1 MENSNKLLPK
11 KHIVVFSHGFGVQK
25 DDRGLLSSIAEAL
38 PEVETVLFDYF
49 QVDEIEKTLTT
60 CPFSMQIK
68 KLKQVIAVAR
78 LASPEATIDL
88 VCHSQGTIIAAL
100 ARPEEIRKA
109 ILLAPSFDLGIERTV
124 DRYQFKPGAD
134 INLEGVSKLPALD
147 GLTRIVPA
155 QYWQERREVK
165 PFPEYNA
172 LVEKAEVIV
181 IEAKQDEIQ
190 PKVDLKEL
198 SPKIKLIPLDGD
210 HGFSGSARQPLIDI
224 IRKLL
229 LD

>member
-1 MENSNKLLPK
+1 MENSNKLQPK

-38 PEVETVLFDYF
+38 PEVESVLFDYF
-49 QVDEIEKTLTT
+49 KVDEIEKTLTT
-60 CPFSMQIK
+60 CPFSVQIK
-68 KLKQVIAVAR
+68 KLKQIIAELR
-78 LASPEATIDL
+78 LANPEAVIDL

-100 ARPEEIRKA
+100 ARPEGIRKV
-109 ILLAPSFDLGIERTV
+109 ILLAPSFDLGIERTLT
-124 DRYQFKPGAD
+124 RYQFNPEAV

-147 GLTRIVPA
+147 GLTRVVPA

-165 PFPEYNA
+165 PFSEYNA
-172 LVEKAEVIV
+172 LVEKAEVVAIK
-181 IEAKQDEIQ
+181 ASQDEIQ

-198 SPKIKLIPLDGD
+198 SPKIKLISLAGD
-210 HGFSGSARQPLIDI
+210 HGFSGLARKPLINF
-224 IRKLL
+224 IRELL